1 MGLKSGAGVTAAW
14 GGVCSGSGDDCEVSA
29 MSLWFEEISGAG
41 DGGDSSCIVVASKR
55 TMFSAETV

>member
-1 MGLKSGAGVTAAW
+1 M
-14 GGVCSGSGDDCEVSA
+14 CSGSGGDCEVSA
-29 MSLWFEEISGAG
+29 MSLWFEVVAGAG

>member
-1 MGLKSGAGVTAAW
+1 M
-14 GGVCSGSGDDCEVSA
+14 CSGSGGDCEVSA